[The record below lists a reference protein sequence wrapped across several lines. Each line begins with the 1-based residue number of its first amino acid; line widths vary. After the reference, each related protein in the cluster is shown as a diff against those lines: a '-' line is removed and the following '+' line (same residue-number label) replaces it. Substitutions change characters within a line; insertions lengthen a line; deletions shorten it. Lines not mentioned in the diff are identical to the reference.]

1 MPVAHKKTYKL
12 FIWKNF
18 TLIELLVVISIIA
31 ILASLLLPALKRS
44 REKAKEVQCVSNI
57 RQCLM
62 GSMQYAGDYYG
73 FTPPAY
79 VPLYTISGPNGSIN
93 GGDVRWAGMLYV
105 MAYLSNM
112 DVFVCPSELT
122 TVKTVFPEYNFARM
136 QTFSYA
142 ITYNYST
149 APGNMSAFTN
159 IYKQD
164 DPSRKILLAEAVYYM
179 TYSSVNK
186 WLPTSY
192 VSYYNGPP
200 ASTTDRVPYLKHF
213 GKSNAAY
220 MDGHASGAKAE
231 NFRQSGILGGR
242 NKNLLP
248 VAF

>member
-1 MPVAHKKTYKL
+1 MTMTKIRKYLMNKM
-12 FIWKNF
+12 F

-73 FTPPAY
+73 FAP
-79 VPLYTISGPNGSIN
+79 VPYRIPYYISGPNGAMSE
-93 GGDVRWAGMLYV
+93 VRWAGMLYV

-112 DVFVCPSELT
+112 DVFICPSELA
-122 TVKTVFPEYNFARM
+122 TVRTVFSEYNLARM
-136 QTFSYA
+136 QTFSYG
-142 ITYNYST
+142 ITSNYST
-149 APGNMSAFTN
+149 DPGNLSAFTN

-164 DPSRKILLAEAVYYM
+164 DPSRKILLTEAVYYM
-179 TYSSVNK
+179 TYSSVNR

-192 VSYYNGPP
+192 VSYYNGAPT
-200 ASTTDRVPYLKHF
+200 STTDRVPYLKHF

-231 NFRQSGILGGR
+231 NFHQSGILGGR
-242 NKNLLP
+242 DKNLLP